1 MKVSIYN
8 IFYKTKDR
16 FIGYNT
22 LNDSVLV
29 FNENVYQSLVI
40 GLDNLNYLEKT
51 CPKTFSLLYKKGF
64 IVNDDVNET
73 LVAKSI
79 LYETQN
85 DDSYFHIVI
94 NPTLNCNFNCW
105 YCYENHIKSSRMSNM
120 TITNILLFIER
131 IIEEKSSLRRIHIDW
146 FGGEPLLQFN
156 KVVQP
161 ILSKA
166 NEYAEQKGIKLSSS
180 FTTNGY
186 LLSDKIL
193 DFCSKNNVKVFQIT
207 LDGHKERHNQVRYI
221 RTGEDSYDIIVKHI
235 KSALQKGI
243 NVSVRLNI
251 SSETNADIDSI
262 LKSFED
268 LDEAARKRMSFS
280 INEVWQDRDK
290 VTDEIY
296 TILHEIRRLGFKAFI
311 YESFSNGIRR
321 TCYADKTNEVVIN
334 YDGKVYKCTARNF
347 TQENSEGEL
356 MNDGTV
362 KWNHKHFERM
372 NKSAFDLPQCYKCSI
387 LPVCNARC
395 SQQLVENDSDFCIYD
410 FDNSKKMEF
419 IRKRVQEKLFNAG
432 YNLM

>member
-1 MKVSIYN
+1 MKTSKYN
-8 IFYKTKDR
+8 IFCDVYNK
-16 FIGYNT
+16 IVGYNT
-22 LNDSVLV
+22 LNDSII
-29 FNENVYQSLVI
+29 VI
-40 GLDNLNYLEKT
+40 NKDIYHSFLKGLNNIDCFKKN
-51 CPKTFSLLYKKGF
+51 CPKTFALLCNKGF
-64 IVNDDVNET
+64 IVDDDVDET
-73 LVAKSI
+73 LTAKSI
-79 LYETQN
+79 LFETN
-85 DDSYFHIVI
+85 NNDSYFHIVI

-105 YCYENHIKSSRMSNM
+105 YCYENHIKNSKMSDF
-120 TITNILLFIER
+120 TISNILLFVKR
-131 IIEEKSSLRRIHIDW
+131 IIEERPSLKKIHIDW

-166 NEYAEQKGIKLSSS
+166 NEYAEQKGIELSSS

-186 LLSDKIL
+186 LLNDKVL
-193 DFCSKNNVKVFQIT
+193 DFCAINNVKAFQIT

-221 RTGEDSYDIIVKHI
+221 RIGEDSYDIIVRHI

-243 NVSVRLNI
+243 NVTVRLNI

-268 LDEAARKRMSFS
+268 LDKASRKRMSFS

-296 TILHEIRRLGFKAFI
+296 TILYEIRRQGFKAFI

-334 YDGKVYKCTARNF
+334 YDGKVYKCTACNF

-362 KWNHKHFERM
+362 KWNHKHFDRM
-372 NKSAFDLPQCYKCSI
+372 NKSAFDLPQCSICSI
-387 LPVCNARC
+387 LPICNARC
-395 SQQLVENDSDFCIYD
+395 SQQLVENGTDFCIYD
-410 FDNSKKMEF
+410 FDISKKMDF
-419 IRKRVQEKLFNAG
+419 IRKRVQEKLFAAG
-432 YNLM
+432 YKIM